1 MKRKLLKV
9 IGISFLIY
17 VVLSWIIPVGTYSNG
32 ELTTNGIDPVGLID
46 LFNAPIQAFITFIL
60 YGVVFA
66 TIGGL
71 YGVMERTGALEKVTD
86 RMSHAFEGKERVFLV
101 ITTIL
106 FTLLSSITGLILP
119 LFVLVPLFAAVL
131 FAMNFDKVTVLAS
144 TVGSLLVGSVASTYG
159 FNITGYTANLL
170 ALDMN
175 NQIVAKVILLVL
187 LTIVLCA
194 VVLMTSKKDMKKELK
209 EAKVN
214 KEEKEV
220 KEVKEEKKVKASE
233 TKTAKKKAAATSSKK
248 TSKESTK
255 KAPKTTAKKAGTKT
269 TGKKKAA
276 KGKSNTKAFAVAK
289 PVKKVSEKSKVS
301 AVPMVIIFLLMLIV
315 CLIGMYNWYYSFGIE
330 VFSNIHE
337 AIMGVQIGDFP
348 IFEHLLSGVSELG
361 YWSNIDLAAMMIIA
375 SAIIA
380 WIYRL
385 SFNDYMESFIEGVKK
400 WLPTAFYAALASVIL
415 YILYQASYAG
425 TGTLVDTINAK
436 IFDLTDGFNVLTT
449 GAASLIGSF
458 FYNDLYYL
466 LAALTSFVSGFDAAS
481 LSVAGLLIQSV
492 YGVAMLIFPT
502 SVILVAGL
510 SLFDV
515 SYKEWMKYIWKFAL
529 IALLLVLLTCGIVT
543 LL

>member
-101 ITTIL
+101 ITVVL

-187 LTIVLCA
+187 LTIALCT

-209 EAKVN
+209 EAKMN

-255 KAPKTTAKKAGTKT
+255 KAPKTTAKKASTKT

-385 SFNDYMESFIEGVKK
+385 SFNDYMESFIAGVKK
-400 WLPTAFYAALASVIL
+400 WLPTAIYAALASVIL

>member
-101 ITTIL
+101 ITVVL

-209 EAKVN
+209 EAKMN

-255 KAPKTTAKKAGTKT
+255 KAPKTTAKKASTKT

-385 SFNDYMESFIEGVKK
+385 SFNDYMESFIAGVKK
-400 WLPTAFYAALASVIL
+400 WLPTAIYAALASVIL

>member
-101 ITTIL
+101 ITVVL

-194 VVLMTSKKDMKKELK
+194 VVLMTSKRTEKKELK
-209 EAKVN
+209 EAKMN

>member
-187 LTIVLCA
+187 LTIVLCV
-194 VVLMTSKKDMKKELK
+194 VVLMTSKRTEKKELK
-209 EAKVN
+209 EAKMN

-233 TKTAKKKAAATSSKK
+233 TKTAKKKAATTSSKK
-248 TSKESTK
+248 TSKGSTK
-255 KAPKTTAKKAGTKT
+255 KTPKTTTKKAGTKT

-529 IALLLVLLTCGIVT
+529 ITLLLVLLTCGIVT

>member
-101 ITTIL
+101 ITVVL

-187 LTIVLCA
+187 LTIALCT

-209 EAKVN
+209 EAKMN

-233 TKTAKKKAAATSSKK
+233 TKTAKKKAAPTSSKK

-255 KAPKTTAKKAGTKT
+255 KAPKTTAKKASTKT
-269 TGKKKAA
+269 TGKKKST
-276 KGKSNTKAFAVAK
+276 KGKANTKAFAVAK

-361 YWSNIDLAAMMIIA
+361 YWSNIDFAAMMIIA

-385 SFNDYMESFIEGVKK
+385 SFNDYMESFIAGVKK
-400 WLPTAFYAALASVIL
+400 WLPTAIYAALASVIL

>member
-101 ITTIL
+101 ITVVL

-187 LTIVLCA
+187 LTIALCT

-209 EAKVN
+209 EAKMN

-255 KAPKTTAKKAGTKT
+255 KTPKTTTKKAGTKT

-380 WIYRL
+380 WIYKL
-385 SFNDYMESFIEGVKK
+385 SFNDYMESFIAGVKK
-400 WLPTAFYAALASVIL
+400 WLPTAIYAALASVIL

>member
-101 ITTIL
+101 ITVVL

-187 LTIVLCA
+187 LTIALCT

-209 EAKVN
+209 EAKMN

-233 TKTAKKKAAATSSKK
+233 TKTAKKKAAATSTKK
-248 TSKESTK
+248 ASKESTK
-255 KAPKTTAKKAGTKT
+255 KTPKTTTKKAGTKT

-385 SFNDYMESFIEGVKK
+385 SFNDYMESFIAGVKK
-400 WLPTAFYAALASVIL
+400 WLPTAIYAALASVIL

>member
-101 ITTIL
+101 ITVVL

-209 EAKVN
+209 EAKMN

-233 TKTAKKKAAATSSKK
+233 TKTAKKKAAATSTKK
-248 TSKESTK
+248 ASKESTK
-255 KAPKTTAKKAGTKT
+255 KTPKTTTKKASTKT

-380 WIYRL
+380 WIYKL
-385 SFNDYMESFIEGVKK
+385 SFNDYMESFIAGVKK
-400 WLPTAFYAALASVIL
+400 WLPTAIYAALASVIL

>member
-101 ITTIL
+101 ITVVL

-187 LTIVLCA
+187 LTIALCT

-209 EAKVN
+209 EAKMN

-233 TKTAKKKAAATSSKK
+233 TKTAKKKAATTSSKK

-255 KAPKTTAKKAGTKT
+255 KAPKTTAKKASTKT
-269 TGKKKAA
+269 TGKKKST
-276 KGKSNTKAFAVAK
+276 KGKANTKAFAVAK

-361 YWSNIDLAAMMIIA
+361 YWSNIDFAAMMIIA

-385 SFNDYMESFIEGVKK
+385 SFNDYMESFIAGVKK
-400 WLPTAFYAALASVIL
+400 WLPTAIYAALASVIL

>member
-32 ELTTNGIDPVGLID
+32 ELTTNGIAPVGLID

-101 ITTIL
+101 ITVVL

-187 LTIVLCA
+187 LTIALCT

-209 EAKVN
+209 EAKMN

-255 KAPKTTAKKAGTKT
+255 KTPKTTTKKAGTKT

-385 SFNDYMESFIEGVKK
+385 SFNDYMQSFIAGVKK
-400 WLPTAFYAALASVIL
+400 WLPTAIYAALASVIL

>member
-101 ITTIL
+101 ITVVL

-209 EAKVN
+209 EAKMN

-233 TKTAKKKAAATSSKK
+233 TKTAKKKAAPTSSKK

-255 KAPKTTAKKAGTKT
+255 KAPKTTAKKASTKT
-269 TGKKKAA
+269 TGKKKST
-276 KGKSNTKAFAVAK
+276 KGKANTKAFAVAK

-361 YWSNIDLAAMMIIA
+361 YWSNIDFAAMMIIA

-385 SFNDYMESFIEGVKK
+385 SFNDYMESFIAGVKK
-400 WLPTAFYAALASVIL
+400 WLPTAIYAALASVIL

>member
-32 ELTTNGIDPVGLID
+32 ELTTNGIAPVGLID

-101 ITTIL
+101 ITVVL

-187 LTIVLCA
+187 LTIALCT

-209 EAKVN
+209 EAKMN

-233 TKTAKKKAAATSSKK
+233 TKTAKKKAAATSTKK
-248 TSKESTK
+248 ASKESTK
-255 KAPKTTAKKAGTKT
+255 KTPKTTTKKAGTKT
-269 TGKKKAA
+269 TDKKKAA

-380 WIYRL
+380 WIYKL
-385 SFNDYMESFIEGVKK
+385 SFNDYMESFIAGVKK
-400 WLPTAFYAALASVIL
+400 WLPTAIYAALASVIL

-449 GAASLIGSF
+449 GVASLIGSF

>member
-101 ITTIL
+101 ITVVL

-194 VVLMTSKKDMKKELK
+194 VVLMTSKRTEKKELK
-209 EAKVN
+209 EAKMN

-510 SLFDV
+510 SIFDV

>member
-101 ITTIL
+101 ITVVL

-194 VVLMTSKKDMKKELK
+194 VVLMTSKKAMKKELK
-209 EAKVN
+209 EAKMN

-233 TKTAKKKAAATSSKK
+233 TKTTKKKAATTSTKK
-248 TSKESTK
+248 ASKESTK
-255 KAPKTTAKKAGTKT
+255 KTPKTTTKKAGTKT

>member
-1 MKRKLLKV
+1 
-9 IGISFLIY
+9 
-17 VVLSWIIPVGTYSNG
+17 
-32 ELTTNGIDPVGLID
+32 
-46 LFNAPIQAFITFIL
+46 
-60 YGVVFA
+60 
-66 TIGGL
+66 
-71 YGVMERTGALEKVTD
+71 
-86 RMSHAFEGKERVFLV
+86 
-101 ITTIL
+101 
-106 FTLLSSITGLILP
+106 
-119 LFVLVPLFAAVL
+119 
-131 FAMNFDKVTVLAS
+131 
-144 TVGSLLVGSVASTYG
+144 
-159 FNITGYTANLL
+159 
-170 ALDMN
+170 
-175 NQIVAKVILLVL
+175 
-187 LTIVLCA
+187 
-194 VVLMTSKKDMKKELK
+194 MKKQK
-209 EAKVN
+209 
-214 KEEKEV
+214 KEV

-233 TKTAKKKAAATSSKK
+233 TKTTKKKAATTSTKK
-248 TSKESTK
+248 ASKESTK
-255 KAPKTTAKKAGTKT
+255 KTPKTTTKKASTKT

-276 KGKSNTKAFAVAK
+276 KGKANTKAFAVAK

>member
-101 ITTIL
+101 ITVVL

-187 LTIVLCA
+187 LTIALCT

-209 EAKVN
+209 EAKMN

>member
-101 ITTIL
+101 ITVVL

-187 LTIVLCA
+187 LTIALCT
-194 VVLMTSKKDMKKELK
+194 VVYMNSKKDMKKELK
-209 EAKVN
+209 EAKMN

-233 TKTAKKKAAATSSKK
+233 TKTAKKKAAPTSSKK

-255 KAPKTTAKKAGTKT
+255 KAPKTTAKKASTKT

-380 WIYRL
+380 WIYKL
-385 SFNDYMESFIEGVKK
+385 SFNDYMESFIAGVKK
-400 WLPTAFYAALASVIL
+400 WLPTAIYAALASVIL

>member
-101 ITTIL
+101 ITVVL

-209 EAKVN
+209 EAKMN

-255 KAPKTTAKKAGTKT
+255 KAPKTTAKKASTKT

-380 WIYRL
+380 WIYKL
-385 SFNDYMESFIEGVKK
+385 SFNDYMESFIAGVKK
-400 WLPTAFYAALASVIL
+400 WLPTAIYAALASVIL

>member
-101 ITTIL
+101 ITVVL

-187 LTIVLCA
+187 LTIALCT

-209 EAKVN
+209 EAKMN

-255 KAPKTTAKKAGTKT
+255 KAPKTTAKKASTKT

-276 KGKSNTKAFAVAK
+276 KGKANTKAFAVAK

-380 WIYRL
+380 WIYKL
-385 SFNDYMESFIEGVKK
+385 SFNDYMESFIAGVKK
-400 WLPTAFYAALASVIL
+400 WLPTAIYAALASVIL

>member
-86 RMSHAFEGKERVFLV
+86 RMSHAFEGKGRVFLV
-101 ITTIL
+101 ITVVL
-106 FTLLSSITGLILP
+106 FTLLSSISGLILP

-194 VVLMTSKKDMKKELK
+194 VVLMTSKKAMKKELK
-209 EAKVN
+209 EAKMN

-220 KEVKEEKKVKASE
+220 KEVKTVKASE
-233 TKTAKKKAAATSSKK
+233 TKSAKKKTATTSTKK
-248 TSKESTK
+248 TSKESAK
-255 KAPKTTAKKAGTKT
+255 KAPKTTTKKASTKT
-269 TGKKKAA
+269 TGKKKAT

-301 AVPMVIIFLLMLIV
+301 AVPMVIIFLLMLII

-330 VFSNIHE
+330 VFSDIHE
-337 AIMGVQIGDFP
+337 AIMGVKIGDFP

-361 YWSNIDLAAMMIIA
+361 YWSNIDLAVMMIIA

-466 LAALTSFVSGFDAAS
+466 LTALTSFVSGFDAAS

>member
-101 ITTIL
+101 ITVVL

-187 LTIVLCA
+187 LTIVLCV
-194 VVLMTSKKDMKKELK
+194 VVLMTSKRTEKKELK
-209 EAKVN
+209 EAKMN

-233 TKTAKKKAAATSSKK
+233 TKTAKKKAATTSSKK

-255 KAPKTTAKKAGTKT
+255 KAPKTTAKKASTKT

-385 SFNDYMESFIEGVKK
+385 SFNDYMESFIAGVKK
-400 WLPTAFYAALASVIL
+400 WLPTAIYAALASVIL

>member
-101 ITTIL
+101 ITVVL

-187 LTIVLCA
+187 LTIALCT

-209 EAKVN
+209 EAKMN

-233 TKTAKKKAAATSSKK
+233 TKTAKKKAATTSTKK
-248 TSKESTK
+248 TSKERTK
-255 KAPKTTAKKAGTKT
+255 KAPKTTAKKASTKT
-269 TGKKKAA
+269 TGKKKST
-276 KGKSNTKAFAVAK
+276 KGKANTKAFAVAK

-385 SFNDYMESFIEGVKK
+385 SFNDYMESFIAGVKK
-400 WLPTAFYAALASVIL
+400 WLPTAIYAALASVIL

>member
-101 ITTIL
+101 ITVVL

-187 LTIVLCA
+187 LTIALCT

-209 EAKVN
+209 EAKMN

-276 KGKSNTKAFAVAK
+276 KGKANTKAFAVAK

>member
-101 ITTIL
+101 ITVVL

-187 LTIVLCA
+187 LTIALCT

-209 EAKVN
+209 EAKMN

-255 KAPKTTAKKAGTKT
+255 KTPKTTTKKAGTKT

-380 WIYRL
+380 WIYKL
-385 SFNDYMESFIEGVKK
+385 SFNDYMESFIAGVKK
-400 WLPTAFYAALASVIL
+400 WLPTAIYAALASVIL

-449 GAASLIGSF
+449 GVASLIGSF

>member
-101 ITTIL
+101 ITVVL

-187 LTIVLCA
+187 LTIALCT

-209 EAKVN
+209 EAKMN

-255 KAPKTTAKKAGTKT
+255 KTPKTTSKKVGTKT

-380 WIYRL
+380 WIYKL
-385 SFNDYMESFIEGVKK
+385 SFNDYMESFIAGVKK
-400 WLPTAFYAALASVIL
+400 WLPTAIYAALASVIL

>member
-101 ITTIL
+101 ITVVL

-194 VVLMTSKKDMKKELK
+194 VVLMTSKRTEKKELK
-209 EAKVN
+209 EAKMN

-233 TKTAKKKAAATSSKK
+233 TKTTKKKAATTSTKK
-248 TSKESTK
+248 ASKESTK
-255 KAPKTTAKKAGTKT
+255 KTPKTTTKKASTKT

-380 WIYRL
+380 WIYKL
-385 SFNDYMESFIEGVKK
+385 SFNDYMESFIAGVKK
-400 WLPTAFYAALASVIL
+400 WLPTAIYAALASVIL

>member
-101 ITTIL
+101 ITVVL

-194 VVLMTSKKDMKKELK
+194 VVLMTSKKAMKKELK
-209 EAKVN
+209 EAKMN
-214 KEEKEV
+214 KEKKEV

-233 TKTAKKKAAATSSKK
+233 TKTTKKKAAT
-248 TSKESTK
+248 TSTK
-255 KAPKTTAKKAGTKT
+255 KASKGSTKKTPKTTTKKAGTKT

-466 LAALTSFVSGFDAAS
+466 LTALTSFVSGFDAAS